1 MDMQSANILIVDDDS
16 AVRSSL
22 GLMLKQAGYKVTLA
36 DSPENAL
43 LALESA
49 TPDLF
54 IIDMNFSMQ
63 TSGEEGLELLGN
75 LKSRCPERPVI
86 LMTAWGTIP
95 LAVEGMKI
103 GAVDFITKPWN
114 NERFLQSIK
123 TALSLSRRDDTGEK
137 KTITRDE
144 LSKRYNF
151 DNIIG
156 VNKEL
161 VSVLEMV
168 GRVSA
173 TDAAVLIMGE
183 SGTGKELIA
192 EAIHVNSERRN
203 GPFIKV
209 NLGSIPS
216 TLFESEMF
224 GHRKGSFTNALYDR
238 VGRFKMADGGTIFL
252 DEIGDL
258 DAASQVKLLRVLQD
272 RSFEVLGSSEN
283 LTADFRLI
291 TATNKVIE
299 EMVKNKRFR
308 EDLYYR
314 INLIIL
320 RLPPLRQRRE
330 DIPLLVHYFIDNLKT
345 IYGRDDL
352 SVTDSALNWLCD
364 LSWPGN
370 IRELKNVVER
380 TVLVNSHNRLDY
392 PDFKV
397 QMDCSPKTV
406 KSGDLPAVGTI
417 TLEEMERSMIQKA
430 VEFHGNNISKI
441 ARSLGLS
448 RAALYRRLEK
458 YGISL

>member
-1 MDMQSANILIVDDDS
+1 MKTANILIVDDDS

-22 GLMLKQAGYKVTLA
+22 GLMLKQAGYKVTSA
-36 DSPENAL
+36 DSPESAL
-43 LALESA
+43 HALKST

-75 LKSRCPERPVI
+75 LKSLCPDRPVI

-114 NERFLQSIK
+114 NERFLQSIR
-123 TALSLSRRDDTGEK
+123 TALSLSSRYDTGDK
-137 KTITRDE
+137 RILTREE
-144 LSKRYNF
+144 LNKRYNF

-156 VNKEL
+156 VNTEL
-161 VSVLEMV
+161 ITVLEMA

-224 GHRKGSFTNALYDR
+224 GHKRGSFTNAMYDR

-291 TATNKVIE
+291 TATNRELE
-299 EMVKNKRFR
+299 EMVKNGRFR

-320 RLPPLRQRRE
+320 RLPPLRQRKE
-330 DIPLLVHYFIDNLKT
+330 DIPLLVNYFINNLKV
-345 IYGRDDL
+345 IYGRDNL
-352 SVTDSALNWLCD
+352 SVTDSAVNWLSD
-364 LSWPGN
+364 LAWPGN

-380 TVLVNSHNRLDY
+380 TVLVNSRDRLDY
-392 PDFKV
+392 PDFKA
-397 QMDCSPKTV
+397 QLDLPPKAV
-406 KSGDLPAVGTI
+406 NSGDLPAVGTI

-430 VEFHGNNISKI
+430 AEFHGNNISKI